1 MSEWLHTLVQAG
13 KWIDGKFHL
22 KIGVLAPEMMH
33 HLRTT
38 KMFETSKIFPDTLV
52 LDHPYFTEQHCEND
66 QSFKK
71 MAAEFAAFC
80 KMGLDSRKTK
90 LKNLRKEIITQV
102 IFPFFCFSHREGFL

>member
-1 MSEWLHTLVQAG
+1 MSEWLYTLVQAG

-22 KIGVLAPEMMH
+22 KTGALTPELMH
-33 HLRTT
+33 QLRTT
-38 KMFETSKIFPDTLV
+38 KLFDTPKILPDTLV
-52 LDHPYFTEQHCEND
+52 LDHPYFKEQHFEND

-71 MAAEFAAFC
+71 MAADFATFC

-102 IFPFFCFSHREGFL
+102 IFPFFLFFSL

>member
-1 MSEWLHTLVQAG
+1 
-13 KWIDGKFHL
+13 
-22 KIGVLAPEMMH
+22 
-33 HLRTT
+33 
-38 KMFETSKIFPDTLV
+38 
-52 LDHPYFTEQHCEND
+52 
-66 QSFKK
+66 